1 MRYVLHGNLAP
12 TTHSVCARA
21 ACCATPTPSARLT
34 PLARALLRLKAGE
47 ELCPGSEGLDALRKQ
62 TAGASGLSDELTL
75 DAVRQNLIRQED
87 SIIFALIE
95 RAQYKMN
102 AAVYAT
108 ETLGAQS
115 LLEFTLR
122 EQERTFAKIRR
133 YTDDVERA
141 FFPEALPPAIL
152 PALSYPETLH
162 PAARAVNLN
171 AEVMALYLVRGAR
184 VASACRRLKRCR
196 LSDPIARTIEPLPPC
211 SARCSRRCAM
221 RAMMPTT
228 ARPRCTTPWRCRR

>member
-1 MRYVLHGNLAP
+1 MAALSARPCACRVSRWAPPRPLGRAMAPQGPQANVQQAGLSLGSSSGNGRRVAPLAKAARGIAG
-12 TTHSVCARA
+12 ARA
-21 ACCATPTPSARLT
+21 AEALAEV
-34 PLARALLRLKAGE
+34 ARAGETRSTSRRVADALREAGE

-162 PAARAVNLN
+162 PAAWAVNLN
-171 AEVMALYLVRGAR
+171 AEVMALYLR
-184 VASACRRLKRCR
+184 SL
-196 LSDPIARTIEPLPPC
+196 LP
-211 SARCSRRCAM
+211 
-221 RAMMPTT
+221 
-228 ARPRCTTPWRCRR
+228 